1 MACYNYNYDNVAIVY
16 DLGLK
21 HSLTFSSLHRCYVES
36 IRLIT
41 PVEFQR
47 RLSFLGHLK
56 PGRYLKG
63 YSKRCHYVDPLA
75 SVDLS
80 RYILHML
87 YFKYSLKD
95 ITNGKSEEVV
105 KNVNDCV
112 ALLVDIGIIEKKG
125 DGMEIVRNEVLS
137 YPLRPF
143 LAKLLIEHSKDEII
157 INQLA
162 YLIGL
167 L

>member
-1 MACYNYNYDNVAIVY
+1 
-16 DLGLK
+16 
-21 HSLTFSSLHRCYVES
+21 
-36 IRLIT
+36 
-41 PVEFQR
+41 
-47 RLSFLGHLK
+47 
-56 PGRYLKG
+56 
-63 YSKRCHYVDPLA
+63 
-75 SVDLS
+75 
-80 RYILHML
+80 ML